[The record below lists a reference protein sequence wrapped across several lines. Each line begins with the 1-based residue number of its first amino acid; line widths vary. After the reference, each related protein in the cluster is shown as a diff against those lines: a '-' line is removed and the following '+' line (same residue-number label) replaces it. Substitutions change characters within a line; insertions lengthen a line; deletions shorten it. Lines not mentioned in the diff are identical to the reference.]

1 MTDDSRIGAVVGGRY
16 RLTEQIAV
24 GGMGVVYRAERLQLG
39 RTVAI
44 KFLHPSFA
52 GRGDIL
58 RRFENEARAMGRLAH
73 PHCVSVIDF
82 GVEEGAPYL
91 VMDYVSGQTL
101 RELIDGG
108 PLSPARALSILRQI
122 LAGLAHAHGQNI
134 IHRDIKPAN
143 IILTE
148 ATGTGDHVRILDFGL
163 AKLRDGSGGDTS
175 VTALAIGTP
184 SYMSPEQ
191 ARGDAIDAR
200 SDIYSVGVLTY
211 ELLTGEKPF
220 FSDQAFEIIAMHAK
234 SPPPR
239 LRTKMPG
246 LSEALEAT
254 IVKAMAKRPEDRY
267 QTAAEMADALAQVPE
282 AGTRAPS
289 AVLPPDPSIPIEV
302 PRRWPRFVIAALSL
316 GAVGVGFYWVVRRQE
331 DQRAAA
337 AVTRP
342 PNVVLPDA
350 RVEATVAPIAPPPRQ
365 PDARPVAVVAV
376 AAIDAEL
383 PPPPPPDAPPP
394 PPPDAA
400 PPDAPAAVDD
410 EPEDKPAVEVEAPFE
425 VKSFSDVQ
433 ELVAAGRRDEAI
445 SGLERLRRGSPKN
458 AFYAYYLGNLYFQRK
473 WWTDG
478 LESYEA
484 AIGQSRAYRTR
495 PQIIKN
501 AIVALSSA
509 KTVAK
514 AQKLLVRDIGAPAI
528 PYLKAAAKGDPSN
541 TVRARATALLRLYGK
556 R

>member
-1 MTDDSRIGAVVGGRY
+1 
-16 RLTEQIAV
+16 
-24 GGMGVVYRAERLQLG
+24 
-39 RTVAI
+39 
-44 KFLHPSFA
+44 
-52 GRGDIL
+52 
-58 RRFENEARAMGRLAH
+58 
-73 PHCVSVIDF
+73 
-82 GVEEGAPYL
+82 
-91 VMDYVSGQTL
+91 MDYVSGRTL
-101 RELIDGG
+101 RELIDLG
-108 PLSPARALSILRQI
+108 PVSTARALSILRQI

-239 LRTKMPG
+239 LRVRAPG
-246 LSEALEAT
+246 MSEALEAV
-254 IVKAMAKRPEDRY
+254 ILKAMAKRPEDRY

-282 AGTRAPS
+282 STTPSHAPS
-289 AVLPPDPSIPIEV
+289 AVLPPDPSIPIEL
-302 PRRWPRFVIAALSL
+302 PRRWPRFVVVAVAVGAL
-316 GAVGVGFYWVVRRQE
+316 GAGGYWLVRRDE
-331 DQRAAA
+331 AERALAAA
-337 AVTRP
+337 
-342 PNVVLPDA
+342 
-350 RVEATVAPIAPPPRQ
+350 
-365 PDARPVAVVAV
+365 PDARPAVVPSATSGSPEIVPEIVRPVTPTAPATMTPDAPAVIVVAV
-376 AAIDAEL
+376 AVVDA
-383 PPPPPPDAPPP
+383 APPP
-394 PPPDAA
+394 PVDSPPDAA
-400 PPDAPAAVDD
+400 VPDSPPQPQSRPQDD
-410 EPEDKPAVEVEAPFE
+410 EPEDKPAIEVEAPFE
-425 VKSFSDVQ
+425 VKSFADVQ

-445 SGLERLRRGSPKN
+445 SGLERLRRATPRN
-458 AFYAYYLGNLYFQRK
+458 AFFAYYLGNLYFQRK

-484 AIGQSRAYRTR
+484 AIVLNRAYRTR
-495 PQIIKN
+495 APLIKN
-501 AIVALSSA
+501 AISALSSG
-509 KTVAK
+509 KTVAR
-514 AQKLLVRDIGAPAI
+514 AQKVLLRDVGAPAA
-528 PYLKAAAKGDPSN
+528 PYLKAAAKGDPSSA
-541 TVRARATALLRLYGK
+541 VRARAAALLRMLGK